1 MLGACSGRSLQRV
14 RFLQTPNCQSNFCL
28 TRYMQLRVLSLGT
41 PQKIA
46 CALCFYCKRSISPT
60 VKPNFK
66 KNECNIL
73 AKHFNLRSMAV
84 MSGALLSGRSHKS
97 ARDPVSSQFLCPR
110 PAWFVCAPDQTRH
123 STQATN
129 ISNSPMSQNG
139 DWWSC

>member
-1 MLGACSGRSLQRV
+1 MCRGKLLLGACSGRSLQRV
-14 RFLQTPNCQSNFCL
+14 RFLQTPNCQSNFWG
-28 TRYMQLRVLSLGT
+28 RRK
-41 PQKIA
+41 KIA

-97 ARDPVSSQFLCPR
+97 ARDPVSSQFLCSR
-110 PAWFVCAPDQTRH
+110 PAWFVCAPDHNRH